1 MMLGVADSAVTN
13 SDLVSI
19 QRSAAMAPP
28 MSKVGVDRD
37 VLIEIIEELL
47 GKRALLAR
55 FGADLKT
62 VAGHAPKP
70 IPDVQ
75 RPGRRT
81 G

>member
-1 MMLGVADSAVTN
+1 MLGVADSAATN

-28 MSKVGVDRD
+28 MSKVPVDRD

-62 VAGHAPKP
+62 VAGHAAKP
-70 IPDVQ
+70 TTS
-75 RPGRRT
+75 RLR
-81 G
+81 